1 MNMIGVRITSMRIT
15 DVGITSMRTVDVGV
29 GIMLIRTV
37 FRVCFMEKS
46 I

>member
-1 MNMIGVRITSMRIT
+1 MIGVKIASMRIAAF
-15 DVGITSMRTVDVGV
+15 GIASMRTVDVG
-29 GIMLIRTV
+29 IMLIRSV

>member
-1 MNMIGVRITSMRIT
+1 MIGVKIASMRIAAI
-15 DVGITSMRTVDVGV
+15 GIASMRTVDV